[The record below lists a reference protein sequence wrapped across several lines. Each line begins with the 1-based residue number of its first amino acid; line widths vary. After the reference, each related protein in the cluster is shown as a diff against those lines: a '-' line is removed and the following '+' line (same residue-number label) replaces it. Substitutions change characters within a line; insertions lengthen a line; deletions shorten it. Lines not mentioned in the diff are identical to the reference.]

1 MQYNPLGKTGIDVS
15 IISFGTVALGLPYG
29 LTSNSAENMLPADQ
43 AVKLLRD
50 ALDHGIN
57 FFDTAPAYGTSEEL
71 LGDAFADRRD
81 RVVISTKCPHT
92 LFDQDNKL
100 LPTDQLEN
108 IIRQSVQNSLK
119 ALKTDYIDVFLAH
132 RATDEILASDDF
144 LRIFAQLK
152 NDGLVRAIGISTY
165 GPKHTE
171 QAISCGHWDV
181 VQLAFNLMDQT
192 NAPALKLAQQRQ
204 VGVMVR
210 SVLFKGILTDKG
222 AQLSPPLKAV
232 QDWREKY
239 LDLLCDQAPTLA
251 QLATKFVMGQPG
263 VSSTLIG
270 LDRPEYLD
278 QALALMETGML
289 DEETIKAANK
299 LPYPDPDFL
308 DLPAWDRKGWL

>member
-29 LTSNSAENMLPADQ
+29 LTSNSEDNMLPRDQ

-57 FFDTAPAYGTSEEL
+57 FFDTAPAYGTSEQIVGE
-71 LGDAFADRRD
+71 AFADRRD
-81 RVVISTKCPHT
+81 KVVISTKCTHQM
-92 LFDQDNKL
+92 FDDNMKL
-100 LPTDQLEN
+100 LPPAELEKA
-108 IIRQSVQNSLK
+108 IQESVQGSLK
-119 ALKTDYIDVFLAH
+119 DLQTDYIDVLLIH
-132 RATDEILASDDF
+132 KVTDELLDSDDVV
-144 LRIFAQLK
+144 RIFSKLK
-152 NDGLVRAIGISTY
+152 ADGLVRSIGISTY
-165 GPKHTE
+165 GREQTE
-171 QAISCGHWDV
+171 RVINSDAWDV

-192 NAPALKLAQQRQ
+192 NAPALKLAQEKQ

-222 AQLSPPLKAV
+222 NNLSAPLKPV

-239 LDLLCDQAPTLA
+239 LDLLCEKAPTLA
-251 QLATKFVMGQPG
+251 QLATKFVLGQPG

-278 QALALMETGML
+278 DALALFETGLL
-289 DEETIKAANK
+289 DQETINAANN
-299 LPYPDPDFL
+299 LAYPEPSFL